1 MRKADGVIQFSLDWL
16 EGKRRNRGEELEQIW
31 KRRKDE
37 EERKE
42 RKNREE
48 EEITFTGEWSVH
60 EWRKFLVLSL
70 SLWVAVVSEA
80 RNEMKVK

>member
-1 MRKADGVIQFSLDWL
+1 VRVVDGVIRSGLGWS

-42 RKNREE
+42 RRNREE
-48 EEITFTGEWSVH
+48 EVITFTGEWSVH
-60 EWRKFLVLSL
+60 EWRKLLVLSIFG
-70 SLWVAVVSEA
+70 
-80 RNEMKVK
+80 

>member
-37 EERKE
+37 EERKQ

-48 EEITFTGEWSVH
+48 EEITFTGE
-60 EWRKFLVLSL
+60 
-70 SLWVAVVSEA
+70 
-80 RNEMKVK
+80 